1 VVWVVDTAMTAAEGI
16 LDTSTSVV
24 GRGGQGRRVEE
35 PCAASAGAAAAA
47 VAVVAAVNSPQN
59 RVDHDSRN
67 MGVDHD
73 ILDSR
78 RCCQTIRIHAR
89 PLPVINRDA
98 LPIQRCPGNI
108 VVGVVVAA
116 VVVAVDTHPGHTAE
130 EAPSID
136 PVEVVRDDSLVD
148 VAARSKVGSI
158 RS

>member
-35 PCAASAGAAAAA
+35 PCAASAGAAAA